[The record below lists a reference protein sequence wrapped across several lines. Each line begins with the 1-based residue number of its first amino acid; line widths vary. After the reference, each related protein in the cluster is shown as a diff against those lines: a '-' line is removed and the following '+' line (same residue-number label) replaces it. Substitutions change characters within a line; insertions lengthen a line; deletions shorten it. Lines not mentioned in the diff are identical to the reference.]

1 MVLGLRGLILDLN
14 DMILAAALKNTTHSF
29 FSIFKE
35 NENTQNSMHTLL

>member
-14 DMILAAALKNTTHSF
+14 DIDLGCSSENTTHSF